1 MTMEIEGERLNR
13 FLARCGLGSRR
24 SVERLIL
31 SGRICVEGQR
41 ADSPGERVAE
51 GSLVTFDGCPLCP
64 LNSLYLVLNKPRGV
78 VCAVSDPFDRT
89 VVDLL
94 PEVFAERRPFP
105 VGRLDRESEGLLLMT
120 NDGDF
125 AHRVLHPSFGV
136 VKTYEVRLDG
146 ALPDR
151 LLSRWRRG
159 LRLDGRLVVPH
170 SVERLPEEDRG
181 ISISLNEGLK
191 REIRRMAEQLGF
203 RVLSLRRRAIGRL
216 VLEHLRLGDF
226 LEIDGFNLWQMIKSG
241 GIV

>member
-1 MTMEIEGERLNR
+1 MTTEIEGERLNR
-13 FLARCGLGSRR
+13 YLARCGLGSRR
-24 SVERLIL
+24 NVETLIF
-31 SGRICVEGQR
+31 SGRVCVDGQR
-41 ADSPGERVAE
+41 AHSPGERVVE
-51 GSLVTFDGCPLCP
+51 GSRVTFDGRPLFP
-64 LNSLYLVLNKPRGV
+64 LDSLYLALNKPRGV

-94 PEVFAERRPFP
+94 PEVFAGRRPFP

-125 AHRVLHPSFGV
+125 AHRILHPRFGV
-136 VKTYEVRLDG
+136 VKRYEVRLDR
-146 ALPDR
+146 ALPDL

-170 SVERLPEEDRG
+170 AVERLPEEDRG
-181 ISISLNEGLK
+181 LSLSLNEGLK

-203 RVLSLRRRAIGRL
+203 RVLSLRRCAIGGL

-226 LEIDGFNLWQMIKSG
+226 LEVDGSNLWQMIKSG